1 MHTLSDRVRASRKQA
16 GLSQRDIA
24 KALGISPSAVN
35 QWEHGVT
42 KNMKLHYFFALA
54 RLLGQDPQWLATGKG
69 PVRGREISAMSPKQD
84 DPSLTGEEKAL
95 LHQIRRLPGTLRK
108 ALLKFLRELGDVFAS
123 SAQPRR

>member
-1 MHTLSDRVRASRKQA
+1 MNTLSDRVRASRKQA

-54 RLLGQDPQWLATGKG
+54 RLLGQDPQWLATGKR
-69 PVRGREISAMSPKQD
+69 PVRARETLAMLQKQD
-84 DPSLTGEEKAL
+84 NHSLTGEEKAL
-95 LHQIRRLPGTLRK
+95 LHQIRRLPSKLRK
-108 ALLKFLRELGDVFAS
+108 ALLKFLREVGDVFAS
-123 SAQPRR
+123 SVHPRH